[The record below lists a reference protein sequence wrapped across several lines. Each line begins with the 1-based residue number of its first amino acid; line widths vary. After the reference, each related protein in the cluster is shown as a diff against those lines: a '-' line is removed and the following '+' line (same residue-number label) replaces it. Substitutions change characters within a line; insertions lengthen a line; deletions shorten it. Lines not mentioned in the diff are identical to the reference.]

1 MVVSIRAS
9 INSIQAIALAI
20 RSPLLDPPDIV
31 SGALSGS
38 RFWAVGD
45 DHLSHPPAEL
55 YQPIAFSRDT
65 SANLAALAI
74 PPPGMGT
81 ALGELNAPPPLNAR
95 RPAAPTLP
103 SFELPPPNF
112 QINVGAP
119 KYPLQSNAH
128 HPTHPSV
135 SSLLTP
141 PASTQAGEVTAP
153 TTAAPTTAVSAS
165 PDVTPSYGTAYW
177 AGHSGY
183 GGTPGAAPRWSA
195 GTNQSYPTRDS
206 FSPSTLHPLSR
217 NPPTSPPVTEG
228 MAQYDMHH
236 LPPFQQSLSVPPS
249 GLPSAPQHPA
259 MTHTMLASPGL
270 PNPGPSPHLLP
281 SNDHYAK
288 SQSALVYSPHQASFP
303 AYGQPGLG
311 IHPPNRVS
319 SNATLATGPPPHLS
333 YSRQP
338 WPSYSLPAMNG
349 PVMTN
354 IHSPNSQMSLLGS
367 MQPGILPGFNSGH
380 VASMQQMYG
389 GHPPHPL
396 HQPGPTNDRPFKCD
410 QCPQSFNRNHDLKRH
425 KRIHLSVKPFPCT
438 HCDKSFSRKDALKR
452 HILVKGCGKDGSDSN
467 KTSSVKEE
475 DKESV
480 DTNGSAFSPNNPP
493 STQSTTSQSPRFHP
507 PTSAPQPS
515 PPLNPLAPKNPPHQH
530 HSLRRDWWY
539 FDAIS
544 SSNPNVSLAITLFT
558 STQSAFPFL
567 SPSSSSTTTTTT
579 TTGLRGGIPATVTA
593 NANAAG
599 GGTQGLWTG
608 RSASISW
615 SGSEDGV
622 YKVGIESDDEVDGLG
637 VIGMRVDSGRGRV
650 APYSIVWFDFLPV
663 GNEEVASGYVAVGR
677 EVIVSGCEEG
687 VVSVQP
693 TRNGNPPVPGDVPDG
708 FRVVYSMGM
717 EVDVT
722 LGAMMAGDGE
732 HYLRWTGTKSA
743 EMDGKVYEGTE

>member
-1 MVVSIRAS
+1 M
-9 INSIQAIALAI
+9 
-20 RSPLLDPPDIV
+20 
-31 SGALSGS
+31 
-38 RFWAVGD
+38 
-45 DHLSHPPAEL
+45 SHPPAADSTAEL

-74 PPPGMGT
+74 HPPGMGT

-119 KYPLQSNAH
+119 KYPIQSNAH
-128 HPTHPSV
+128 PPTHPSV

-153 TTAAPTTAVSAS
+153 TTAAPTAAVSAS

-177 AGHSGY
+177 SGHSGY
-183 GGTPGAAPRWSA
+183 GSTPGAPRQPWSA

-206 FSPSTLHPLSR
+206 FSPSTLNPLTR

-228 MAQYDMHH
+228 MQYDMHH
-236 LPPFQQSLSVPPS
+236 LPPFQQSLPS

-259 MTHTMLASPGL
+259 MTHTMLASPTGL

-288 SQSALVYSPHQASFP
+288 SQSPPVYGAQQIPSPHQASFP

-319 SNATLATGPPPHLS
+319 SNPPPQLS

-349 PVMTN
+349 PIMTN

-389 GHPPHPL
+389 GHPPHPI

-438 HCDKSFSRKDALKR
+438 HCDKSFSRKDALK
-452 HILVKGCGKDGSDSN
+452 V
-467 KTSSVKEE
+467 
-475 DKESV
+475 
-480 DTNGSAFSPNNPP
+480 
-493 STQSTTSQSPRFHP
+493 
-507 PTSAPQPS
+507 
-515 PPLNPLAPKNPPHQH
+515 
-530 HSLRRDWWY
+530 
-539 FDAIS
+539 
-544 SSNPNVSLAITLFT
+544 
-558 STQSAFPFL
+558 FP
-567 SPSSSSTTTTTT
+567 
-579 TTGLRGGIPATVTA
+579 IPACH
-593 NANAAG
+593 
-599 GGTQGLWTG
+599 
-608 RSASISW
+608 
-615 SGSEDGV
+615 
-622 YKVGIESDDEVDGLG
+622 Y
-637 VIGMRVDSGRGRV
+637 
-650 APYSIVWFDFLPV
+650 FL
-663 GNEEVASGYVAVGR
+663 
-677 EVIVSGCEEG
+677 
-687 VVSVQP
+687 
-693 TRNGNPPVPGDVPDG
+693 
-708 FRVVYSMGM
+708 F
-717 EVDVT
+717 
-722 LGAMMAGDGE
+722 
-732 HYLRWTGTKSA
+732 
-743 EMDGKVYEGTE
+743 